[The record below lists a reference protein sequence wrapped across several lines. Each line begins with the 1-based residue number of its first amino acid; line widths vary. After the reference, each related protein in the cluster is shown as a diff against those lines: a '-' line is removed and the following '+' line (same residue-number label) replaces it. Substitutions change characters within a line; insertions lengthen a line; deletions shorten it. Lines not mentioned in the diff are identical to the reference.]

1 MMLLILLINIGI
13 IEVSSSRSTEDSAW
27 GVRRFGGGARFLP

>member
-13 IEVSSSRSTEDSAW
+13 IEVSSSRSTEEVYENRKAEK
-27 GVRRFGGGARFLP
+27 